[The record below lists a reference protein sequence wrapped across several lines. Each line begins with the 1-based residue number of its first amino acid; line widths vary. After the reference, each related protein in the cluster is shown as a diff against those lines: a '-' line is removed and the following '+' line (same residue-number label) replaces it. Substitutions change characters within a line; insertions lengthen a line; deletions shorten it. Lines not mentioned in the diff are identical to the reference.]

1 MFQSLSG
8 FFRPCNQKPRR
19 CGRSPRRRFNPCRVF
34 SGLATSHEIVSTS
47 AGPRF
52 QSLSGFFRPC
62 NGDDRVRVIHQEVVS
77 IPVGFFQA
85 LQRRTGCSGAATL
98 SLFQSLSGFFRPC
111 NAVDPQI
118 HHGLPLFQSLSGFF
132 RPCNVTRSHPAQ
144 LRGRCFNPCR
154 VFSGLATHNSRGG
167 SPRVLSFQSLSGFFR
182 PCNWSCSRR
191 CWSDRGVSIPVG
203 FFQALQRPGLV
214 HLRVGE
220 RQVSIP
226 VGFFQALQQ
235 PTRSRLERTP
245 NCFNP
250 CRVFS
255 GLATTP
261 ADVTSARRAYGFN
274 PCRVFSGLA
283 TFSWRWCP
291 QAVWQVSIP
300 VGFFQ
305 ALQRG
310 SLLRQAAH
318 VQFQSLSGFF
328 RPCNRNGVIMFVG
341 PDGFQSLSGFFRPCN
356 LIRGIEFTSFCSV
369 SIPVGF
375 FQALQPTVISIHKQM
390 QGLVSIP
397 VGFFQALQRHPWVGY
412 FSI

>member
-1 MFQSLSG
+1 MIVFFSFNPCRVFSGLATQTLMVDVQKVTEFQSLSGFFRPCNLKIYTYPDGFSMFQSLSG

-226 VGFFQALQQ
+226 VGFFQALQ
-235 PTRSRLERTP
+235 
-245 NCFNP
+245 
-250 CRVFS
+250 
-255 GLATTP
+255 
-261 ADVTSARRAYGFN
+261 
-274 PCRVFSGLA
+274 
-283 TFSWRWCP
+283 
-291 QAVWQVSIP
+291 
-300 VGFFQ
+300 
-305 ALQRG
+305 
-310 SLLRQAAH
+310 
-318 VQFQSLSGFF
+318 
-328 RPCNRNGVIMFVG
+328 
-341 PDGFQSLSGFFRPCN
+341 
-356 LIRGIEFTSFCSV
+356 
-369 SIPVGF
+369 
-375 FQALQPTVISIHKQM
+375 
-390 QGLVSIP
+390 
-397 VGFFQALQRHPWVGY
+397 RHPWVGY